1 MKGMKHFPNERR
13 LKPETRRAALGCSP
27 RHRSCETAPTCSD
40 ARLAFI
46 KIDIAFSRWLL
57 SGFSAVTIQLGLIII
72 KKGILCLDTSPRQH
86 DAHATGSVFSF
97 ERKVQM
103 QGFITSVFSVLTHR
117 CKGEDMNRCLN
128 CARKVS

>member
-13 LKPETRRAALGCSP
+13 LKPETRRAVLGSSP

-57 SGFSAVTIQLGLIII
+57 SWFSAVTIQLGLIII
-72 KKGILCLDTSPRQH
+72 IFFKKGILCLDIYPRQH

-97 ERKVQM
+97 TRKAQM
-103 QGFITSVFSVLTHR
+103 QGFITTVFSVLTHR

-128 CARKVS
+128 GA